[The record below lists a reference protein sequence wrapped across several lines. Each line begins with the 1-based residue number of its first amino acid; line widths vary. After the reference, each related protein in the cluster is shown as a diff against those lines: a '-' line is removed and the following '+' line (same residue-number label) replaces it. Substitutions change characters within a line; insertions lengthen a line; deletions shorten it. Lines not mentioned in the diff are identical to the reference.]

1 LNRLI
6 EKKVIK
12 RYRIDV
18 TGTVQGVGFRPF
30 IYRLARLYCLTGFVR
45 NTPVGVE
52 IEVEGPQEHLETFEK
67 LLDKD
72 LPPASR
78 ITDLSRSELEPLGD
92 SIFTIEE
99 SDNEGGKEVV
109 IPPDIAT
116 CEDCTSELLD
126 PSDRRYKYPFI
137 NCTNCGPRHT
147 IVKQIPYDRD
157 RTTMTPFTMCDAC
170 MKEYHDPMN
179 RRFHAQPNA
188 CWECGPMLTLL
199 DASGKELETDD
210 PITEVTKLL
219 ERGYIIAVKG
229 IGGFHLA
236 TDATRG
242 EAVRRLRERKRREEK
257 PFAVMSG
264 DLRSVHNYVRVG
276 PAEEKVL
283 LHPAR
288 PILLLEKKDD
298 CPIAE
303 EVAPSNRYLG
313 VMLPYTPLHLLLFE
327 GHDVRTPLALV
338 MTSANLGEE
347 PIVKD
352 NQEAIQRLG
361 DIADYYLVHNRDI
374 HQRADDSVVRSIEG
388 GPYTIR
394 RSRGYVPSP
403 IRLRTEVAEILGC
416 GAHLKNTVCI
426 AKGRNAYLS
435 QHIGDLENEL
445 ASEFYE
451 EAIDH
456 LERILEI
463 HPDIIAHDLHP
474 DYLSTRYAEERG
486 GGGKRIAVQHHHA
499 HIASCLA
506 ENGVSGPVIG
516 ISCDG
521 TGLGDDGTIWGGE
534 ILLADLGGYERI
546 GHFDTFPLPGGDG
559 AIREPWRAAYSVLRQ
574 AFPIEYRSVFPRFF
588 PEIAEE
594 KSELIE
600 GMLEKGINS
609 PSTSSLG
616 RLFDAVSAILGVCRK
631 TSYEGQAAIGLE
643 MAMQGD
649 GMEGYG
655 PDLREEGERVVIG
668 TGELVRRIVDDLGSG
683 LSAGQI
689 SLKFHNYVVNSLC
702 EAICI
707 LSAREGI
714 RDVALSGGCF
724 QNVFLLERLD
734 EKLKLEGFNVLKH
747 ADVPANDGGIS
758 LGQIIVAD
766 FIVKTGKGE

>member
-1 LNRLI
+1 MNRLI
-6 EKKVIK
+6 DKKAIK

-30 IYRLARLYCLTGFVR
+30 IYRLAGLYNLTGFVR

-52 IEVEGPQEHLETFEK
+52 IEVEGPQEHLETLEK
-67 LLDKD
+67 LLVKD

-78 ITDLSRSELEPLGD
+78 IADLSRCELKPRGD
-92 SIFTIEE
+92 SIFIIEE
-99 SDNEGGKEVV
+99 SDHEGGKEVV

-116 CEDCTSELLD
+116 CEDCRAELLD
-126 PSDRRYKYPFI
+126 PSDRRYRYPFI

-157 RTTMTPFTMCDAC
+157 KTTMTPFTMCKAC
-170 MKEYHDPMN
+170 MKEYHDPLN

-188 CWECGPMLTLL
+188 CWDCGPMLTLL
-199 DASGKELETDD
+199 DSSGKEIETGD
-210 PITEVTKLL
+210 PVTEVVKML
-219 ERGYIIAVKG
+219 EQGDIIAVKG

-242 EAVRRLRERKRREEK
+242 EPVRRLRERKRREEK
-257 PFAVMSG
+257 PFAIMLG
-264 DLRSVHNYVRVG
+264 DLRSVHDYVRAG
-276 PAEEKVL
+276 PEEEKVL

-303 EVAPSNRYLG
+303 EVAPANRYLG

-327 GHDVRTPLALV
+327 GHDVRAPLALV

-347 PIVKD
+347 PIVKG
-352 NQEAIQRLG
+352 NREALERLG

-388 GPYTIR
+388 RPYTIR

-403 IRLRTEVAEILGC
+403 IRLQTEVVAILGC

-426 AKGRNAYLS
+426 AKGRTAYLS

-456 LERILEI
+456 LERILDI

-474 DYLSTRYAEERG
+474 DYLSTRYAEERRG
-486 GGGKRIAVQHHHA
+486 MERIAVQHHHA

-506 ENGVSGPVIG
+506 ENGVPGPVIG

-534 ILLADLGGYERI
+534 ILLADLGVYRRI
-546 GHFDTFPLPGGDG
+546 GHFETFPLPGGDG
-559 AIREPWRAAYSVLRQ
+559 AIRAPWRAAYSILRQ
-574 AFPIEYRSVFPRFF
+574 AFPIEYRSVFLGLF
-588 PEIAEE
+588 PEIPEE

-609 PSTSSLG
+609 PLTSSLG
-616 RLFDAVSAILGVCRK
+616 RLFDAVSAILGISRK

-643 MAMQGD
+643 MAMEGG
-649 GMEGYG
+649 GMEDYD
-655 PDLREEGERVVIG
+655 PDLREEGEKVVIG
-668 TGELVRRIVDDLGSG
+668 TGELIRRIVDDRGTDLP
-683 LSAGQI
+683 AGQI
-689 SLKFHNYVVNSLC
+689 SLKFHNYVVNSLY

-724 QNVFLLERLD
+724 QNVFLLESLD
-734 EKLKLEGFNVLKH
+734 ERLKLKGFKVLKH
-747 ADVPANDGGIS
+747 ADIPANDGGIS
-758 LGQIIVAD
+758 LGQVMVAD
-766 FIVKTGKGE
+766 FVLKTGKGA